1 MAFATGLI
9 WFVLLGAVIV
19 GVLLLV
25 LQVFLSRAEN
35 RWLGMVLPVLSFL
48 FSLVFV
54 VQASDGGAAVRS
66 FVVCNISTV
75 LYLLIY
81 FLTRRKKRRNDPM
94 DQMKIRDL

>member
-19 GVLLLV
+19 GVLLIV

-35 RWLGMVLPVLSFL
+35 RWLGIILPVLSFL

-54 VQASDGGAAVRS
+54 VQASDGGATVKS
-66 FVVCNISTV
+66 FLVCNVSTV

-81 FLTRRKKRRNDPM
+81 FLMRRKKRRNDPM